1 MSLWWNGDGHTIII
15 IVDLLEGNFRE
26 FTIMLDEDVC
36 ARKSIVQTL
45 FFEHEHIGSFSWVI
59 FKNFWTAVI
68 CSRVLAVDQII
79 RPSSDF

>member
-45 FFEHEHIGSFSWVI
+45 FLSMNI
-59 FKNFWTAVI
+59 
-68 CSRVLAVDQII
+68 LAVLVGLFLKTFGLQSFV
-79 RPSSDF
+79 PEF